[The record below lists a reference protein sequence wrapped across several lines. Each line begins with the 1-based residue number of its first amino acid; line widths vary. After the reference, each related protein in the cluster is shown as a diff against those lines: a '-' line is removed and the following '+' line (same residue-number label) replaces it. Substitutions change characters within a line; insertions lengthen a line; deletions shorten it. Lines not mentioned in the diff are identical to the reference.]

1 MNLNNLTNFDY
12 NLPDHLIALEP
23 VTPRSAS
30 KLLVYSDGGILDAQ
44 FKSLFKYLKP
54 NDRLVFNDTK
64 VLNARLFGERVRSSS
79 SGTGIAKIESLLL
92 EKISK
97 NQWSAFCKPL
107 KKLQVSE
114 YINFSTAL
122 RAQVI
127 SIINNHCILQFSK
140 TGRALAKEISKIG
153 QLPLPPYI
161 LKNRKYT
168 DADTLNYQSIFAKK
182 YGAIASPTAGLHFD
196 SALLKK
202 LKNNDIKFSFV
213 TLHVGAG
220 TFLPV
225 TARNISDHEMHS
237 ENGVITKMV
246 ADDINRTK
254 ADGGRI
260 ISVGTTSLR
269 LIESAAISQRE
280 IKPFNGKTNIFIRPG
295 YKFKMTDGLIT
306 NFHFPKSTL
315 LMLISAFVGN
325 KERIKIYNHAL
336 SNQYRFFSYGDS
348 SLLIRSI

>member
-1 MNLNNLTNFDY
+1 MLQENLGIFLIRLAMNFNNLTNFDY

-23 VTPRSAS
+23 VNPRSAS

-64 VLNARLFGERVRSSS
+64 VLNARLFGERVRSSI
-79 SGTGIAKIESLLL
+79 SGTSIAKIESLLI
-92 EKISK
+92 EKISE

-213 TLHVGAG
+213 TPVSYTHL
-220 TFLPV
+220 TLP
-225 TARNISDHEMHS
+225 TI
-237 ENGVITKMV
+237 
-246 ADDINRTK
+246 
-254 ADGGRI
+254 
-260 ISVGTTSLR
+260 
-269 LIESAAISQRE
+269 
-280 IKPFNGKTNIFIRPG
+280 
-295 YKFKMTDGLIT
+295 
-306 NFHFPKSTL
+306 L
-315 LMLISAFVGN
+315 LV
-325 KERIKIYNHAL
+325 
-336 SNQYRFFSYGDS
+336 
-348 SLLIRSI
+348 